1 MKFTVPKESNRR
13 QAPAS
18 SSFFVEGEQQKKREE
33 PLEVPAFMRRTSA
46 GAQKNGTGPQK
57 PKEPAKAVPAVSRT
71 KKPAHAK
78 QKRSKTP
85 DHQAK
90 PSAVRK
96 NKTHGRRKRKRRG
109 SKILYYL
116 MFGILA
122 FTILFILS
130 ITIFFRIDTIRVT
143 GDKAADQDAIIA
155 QSGIQM
161 GDNLWRTNTAAAA
174 ERILA
179 AHIEYDSVKVER
191 ELPSGIVIDLVPS
204 KVMAV
209 CCYGGQ
215 YYSISA
221 GGRIIAVSDK
231 APVDGSLPVVYGC
244 VLPEAEYGDVLTQND
259 TNKLA
264 ALRSV
269 LNAIEENAL
278 TGVTHIDLSDL
289 STIRIFWQDRAELKF
304 GSLDGLS
311 YEIGCVKK
319 LLENEVAEDEIVVID
334 DTLMNG
340 TYYKRPVESL
350 TYPDNPEE
358 GGESSEEPESSLES
372 SDASAAPSSDIA
384 GESSTENP

>member
-1 MKFTVPKESNRR
+1 
-13 QAPAS
+13 
-18 SSFFVEGEQQKKREE
+18 
-33 PLEVPAFMRRTSA
+33 
-46 GAQKNGTGPQK
+46 
-57 PKEPAKAVPAVSRT
+57 
-71 KKPAHAK
+71 
-78 QKRSKTP
+78 
-85 DHQAK
+85 
-90 PSAVRK
+90 
-96 NKTHGRRKRKRRG
+96 
-109 SKILYYL
+109 

-122 FTILFILS
+122 FSILFILS
-130 ITIFFRIDTIRVT
+130 ITVFFRIDTIRVT
-143 GDKAADQDAIIA
+143 GDEAADQEAIIA
-155 QSGIQM
+155 QSGIRI

-174 ERILA
+174 QRILA

-204 KVMAV
+204 RIIAV

-231 APVDGSLPVVYGC
+231 APADVSLPLVYGC
-244 VLPEAEYGDVLTQND
+244 ALPEAEYGDVLTQND

-269 LNAIEENAL
+269 LGAIGENEL

-304 GSLDGLS
+304 GSLDGLP

-350 TYPDNPEE
+350 TYPDSSEE
-358 GGESSEEPESSLES
+358 SGGESSAEPESSLES
-372 SDASAAPSSDIA
+372 SDASAASSSDIS
-384 GESSTENP
+384 GESSTESP

>member
-13 QAPAS
+13 QTPA

-33 PLEVPAFMRRTSA
+33 PLEVPAFMRRVPV
-46 GAQKNGTGPQK
+46 GAQKNGTGKKSPEK
-57 PKEPAKAVPAVSRT
+57 PPDAAPPVPRT
-71 KKPAHAK
+71 KGPAPVK
-78 QKRSKTP
+78 QKRSKTT
-85 DHQAK
+85 DKHAG
-90 PSAVRK
+90 K
-96 NKTHGRRKRKRRG
+96 NGRSRGRRKRKRRG

-122 FTILFILS
+122 FSILFILS
-130 ITIFFRIDTIRVT
+130 ITVFFRIDTIRVT
-143 GDKAADQDAIIA
+143 GDEAADQEAIIA
-155 QSGIQM
+155 QSGIRM

-174 ERILA
+174 QRILA

-204 KVMAV
+204 KIIAV

-231 APVDGSLPVVYGC
+231 APADVSLPLVYGC
-244 VLPEAEYGDVLTQND
+244 ALPEAEYGDVLTQND

-269 LNAIEENAL
+269 LDAIGENEL

-350 TYPDNPEE
+350 TYPDSSEE
-358 GGESSEEPESSLES
+358 SGGESSAEPESSLES
-372 SDASAAPSSDIA
+372 SDASAASSSDIS
-384 GESSTENP
+384 GESSTESP